1 MQQLASV
8 WLAAWQPRHELPVQA
23 AGVMELDICTSV
35 SYGGASEVH
44 PETAQM
50 SYSASQF
57 EDITAAI
64 HCKNGKKIPKD
75 QEALLVKDSSWIH
88 QLRTRPHGVVN
99 VPDHVLQTVTTAH
112 EARSKQM
119 SSHAVQPVEHA
130 TPEMAEPSQSCSTS
144 ESSPERHLS
153 GWSASPDERRPEQH
167 ERSASPDER
176 RPEQHERS
184 ASPHE
189 RRPEQHE
196 RSPSPDERRPEQNE
210 RSASPDERLPE
221 QNERSAS
228 PHERRPEQHEKPESS
243 LVEETPHPQHARAQY
258 RRASL
263 IWKRVP
269 CPPLTSS
276 AEEEEEMEVRV
287 PCGKDD
293 QYEQRGDAAEDH
305 DEVPRRYSN
314 QQLQRPNLQ
323 VTNTPPCAQPGDI
336 VIPATAIAGKAT
348 WAGHDARPRPVK
360 RFKPVHLES
369 PIKPR
374 EGGMVTRSG
383 RMQSLKHLEVTET
396 QETAVSSSIVPATL
410 TQTQTQ
416 NVTSATEKI
425 AQDAPAERHDSESS
439 APVAEEAPSLSAEL
453 LSVKSHLSGTE
464 EGMEDGRNHTP
475 TPLDEFAAA
484 YPDYY
489 ESYSGTQRNFV
500 KACLCLEY
508 LRAERCLRD
517 YLYDE
522 FIRLFTYKYLDY
534 VCNARPDQ
542 EPLPA
547 VEWFNIQKG
556 RPLYLGQIINNDNLK
571 HVLEFYDEEVAAI
584 RSLVVQ
590 SSEVET
596 TESAASPRTT
606 ESDTASP
613 TPLPEAA
620 QDMMEVDT
628 VAPETEIDPDDVVS
642 RKMPAQDEVEHQ
654 RLISQPEPIP
664 PSNALVGRNVAS
676 TPKPAAFVASSATI
690 PQAASPQLGS
700 RVFSTVPPSSA
711 RSNAPVGTQYMQ
723 QLFTMQAPA
732 GEEEKRLRRERIR
745 AAVRNRASNSARS
758 VSSKA
763 GSVV

>member
-1 MQQLASV
+1 
-8 WLAAWQPRHELPVQA
+8 
-23 AGVMELDICTSV
+23 
-35 SYGGASEVH
+35 
-44 PETAQM
+44 M

-75 QEALLVKDSSWIH
+75 QEALLLKDSSWIH

-130 TPEMAEPSQSCSTS
+130 TPEMAEPSQSFSTP

-153 GWSASPDERRPEQH
+153 GWSASPDERRPEQHERSPSPDERRPEQNERSASPDERLPEQNERSASPDERRPEQH

-228 PHERRPEQHEKPESS
+228 PDERRPEQHEKPESS

-276 AEEEEEMEVRV
+276 TEEEEEMEVRV

-293 QYEQRGDAAEDH
+293 QDEQRGDAAEDH
-305 DEVPRRYSN
+305 DEVPPRYSN

-323 VTNTPPCAQPGDI
+323 VTNTPPCAQPDDI

-416 NVTSATEKI
+416 NVTSATERI

-453 LSVKSHLSGTE
+453 SSVKSHLSGTE
-464 EGMEDGRNHTP
+464 DGMEDGRNHTP

-556 RPLYLGQIINNDNLK
+556 QPLYLGQIINNDNLK
-571 HVLEFYDEEVAAI
+571 HVLEFYEEEVAAI

-590 SSEVET
+590 SSEIET

-613 TPLPEAA
+613 RPLPEAA

-628 VAPETEIDPDDVVS
+628 VAPETELDPDDVVS
-642 RKMPAQDEVEHQ
+642 RKVPAQDEVEHQ

-745 AAVRNRASNSARS
+745 AAVRNRASNSTRS